1 MDMVK
6 MVGEQDVLL
15 TSSHFP
21 SKPDYPDP
29 MLLPIKD
36 QEIIIKGVKLLSK
49 VPKYNK

>member
-6 MVGEQDVLL
+6 MVGGQDVLL

-29 MLLPIKD
+29 MLPIMD
-36 QEIIIKGVKLLSK
+36 QEIITIKDVKPLSK
-49 VPKYNK
+49 VWIF